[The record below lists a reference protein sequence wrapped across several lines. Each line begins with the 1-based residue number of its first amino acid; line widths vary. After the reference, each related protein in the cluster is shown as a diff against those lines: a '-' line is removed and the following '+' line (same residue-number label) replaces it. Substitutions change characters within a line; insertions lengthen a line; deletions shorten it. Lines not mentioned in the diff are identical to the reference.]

1 MHHRDEDL
9 PARSDAVGLVL
20 ELVRPQ
26 LEERLEQQD
35 HHHLFFLFTKCRLCV
50 FFSGLWI
57 RNRIRIHFPSWIRIQ
72 AGKDLRTKQKNAR
85 KLVAILILF

>member
-35 HHHLFFLFTKCRLCV
+35 HHHLFVFFV
-50 FFSGLWI
+50 FFSGPWI

>member
-50 FFSGLWI
+50 FFQGRGFGTGSAFI
-57 RNRIRIHFPSWIRIQ
+57 FPPGFGSRQEKI
-72 AGKDLRTKQKNAR
+72 
-85 KLVAILILF
+85 